1 MSHTAIT
8 INLRKVNTILF
19 LLLIVGAVLYF
30 LTVNNLSTRGFVFKD
45 LRDKNNKLE
54 IEKQRLESKITEFAS
69 YQNLNPR
76 IEQLQLVKATDV
88 IYLDSNAFTVARK

>member
-54 IEKQRLESKITEFAS
+54 IEKQRLESKITELAS